1 MRHTQS
7 ASRLLILA
15 LFTLVNFTVS
25 AIAQEP
31 PPAKVV
37 VEKMVA
43 AVLAPT
49 SPMIGVLDFDK
60 KSGISSEISGLIQ
73 NQEVSEGQL
82 VKKGD
87 ILVRLNTDFLEK
99 DIEIL
104 VKQVAQIEVKIQ
116 NARKNVLRYEKLFKR
131 NATSEKAYEDIV
143 DNLNELMLEQ
153 EVVRKRIER
162 KELEVTKSR
171 IRAPFNGLVLEK
183 QKNEGEWLA
192 TGAPVC
198 TVASTDDVMVRVA
211 VPEGLIRYVHAGQ
224 KISLSIG
231 ALEKNLQG
239 TVDRIVPVADMTSK
253 TVQVKIAIPYSKH
266 FIQNMSTTVHI
277 PVNDKMKLK
286 MVRRDALVRNQGK
299 VFIYTVE
306 AQKAKIL
313 PVTIAA
319 YEGEMVGLT
328 DPFLKVGMPVV
339 IDGNER
345 LRPGQAVMIVDAQKA
360 SSSKP

>member
-1 MRHTQS
+1 MRPTLS
-7 ASRLLILA
+7 ALRMLMLA
-15 LFTLVNFTVS
+15 VFYISSCLGT

-31 PPAKVV
+31 PPARVV
-37 VEKMVA
+37 VDEIVEAK
-43 AVLAPT
+43 LAPT
-49 SPMIGVLDFDK
+49 NPMIGVLDFDK

-73 NQEVSEGQL
+73 QLAVTEGQL

-116 NARKNVLRYEKLFKR
+116 NARKNAQRYEKLFKR

-143 DNLNELMLEQ
+143 DTLSELMLEQ
-153 EVVRKRIER
+153 EVIRKRIER
-162 KELEVTKSR
+162 QELEVAKSR

-183 QKNEGEWLA
+183 QKSEGEWLA

-198 TVASTDDVMVRVA
+198 TIASTDDVMVRVA
-211 VPEGLIRYVHAGQ
+211 VPEEVIRYIQAGQ
-224 KISLSIG
+224 KISLSVG

-239 TVDRIVPVADMTSK
+239 TVDTIVPVADMTSK
-253 TVQVKIAIPYSKH
+253 TVQVKITIAYAKH
-266 FIQNMSTTVHI
+266 FIQNMSATAHI
-277 PVNDKMKLK
+277 PVKDKMTLK

-313 PVTIAA
+313 PVTIGA
-319 YEGEMVGLT
+319 YAGEMVGLT
-328 DPFLKVGMPVV
+328 DPHLKTGMPVV
-339 IDGNER
+339 VDGNER
-345 LRPGQAVMIVDAQKA
+345 LRPGQAVMIVDAQAA
-360 SSSKP
+360 SGNQQ